1 MSSNLEGV
9 IRPFQ
14 LPDFAP
20 PERAQAQQYIPN
32 RNAIL
37 SVGAQGSVKTLGGS
51 FDLTITYYMVRMP
64 KEEKK
69 QGSGAVSGA
78 VLGR

>member
-1 MSSNLEGV
+1 MSGNFDGV

-37 SVGAQGSVKTLGGS
+37 SVGAQGSVKTLSGS
-51 FDLTITYYMVRMP
+51 FDLTITYYMVKTP
-64 KEEKK
+64 KEERNPSAGG
-69 QGSGAVSGA
+69 GSGILSP
-78 VLGR
+78 